1 MRWYADDSDIKT
13 IKEVKIPNAVLF
25 GGVVVSDENERQLR
39 DAIESA
45 KAKFGSGRAP
55 IKWNFKDLKRKYE
68 EQGQEELYKSLSENM
83 HDLRRE
89 IFDAVKDVD
98 FKIII
103 SMVVGHSTNKKY
115 LSEIKDDLIRYVF
128 SNGLMR
134 FAHHVKETRPV
145 RAQVILDWPDG
156 NNSKTFDREYC
167 SAYNTGFSIDGI
179 KYFSGSLNRL
189 GFLDSALFTRMPHS
203 TLLQF
208 SDILVGST
216 REFVQNAIEQR
227 DGGHGIK
234 LLDTIAHKFRGYPN
248 VVGRGLII
256 NSSAK
261 DTTTKIRSKFIDLYV
276 KDS

>member
-25 GGVVVSDENERQLR
+25 GGVVVSDENERPLR

-45 KAKFGSGRAP
+45 KAKYGSGRAP

-68 EQGQEELYKSLSENM
+68 EQGKADLYKALSDNM
-83 HDLRRE
+83 HYLRRD
-89 IFDAVKDVD
+89 IFDAVKNID

-103 SMVVGHSTNKKY
+103 SMVVGHSTDKQY
-115 LSEIKDDLIRYVF
+115 LSEIKDDLTRYVF

-134 FAHHVKETRPV
+134 FAHHVKEKRPT

-156 NNSKTFDREYC
+156 NNSKSFDKEYC
-167 SAYNTGFSIDGI
+167 SAYNNGVSVDGI
-179 KYFSGSLNRL
+179 QYYSGALNRL

-208 SDILVGST
+208 SDILVGTT

-234 LLDTIAHKFRGYPN
+234 LLETISDKFRGYPN
-248 VVGRGLII
+248 VVGRGLIV

-261 DTTTKIRSKFIDLYV
+261 NTTTQIRDKFRELYIDN
-276 KDS
+276 S